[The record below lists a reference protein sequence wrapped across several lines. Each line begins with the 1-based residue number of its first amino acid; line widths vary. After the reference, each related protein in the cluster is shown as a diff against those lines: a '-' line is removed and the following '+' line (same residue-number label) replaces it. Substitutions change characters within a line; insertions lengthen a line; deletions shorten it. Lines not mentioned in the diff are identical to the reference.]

1 MEGSSDIE
9 HARLV
14 AQRLKTDHHEVLFT
28 PEEGFKA
35 IRDVI
40 YCLESYDIITIR
52 GSVGMYLVSK
62 YVRENT
68 DTAILFSG
76 ITVAP

>member
-1 MEGSSDIE
+1 MEGSPDIE
-9 HARLV
+9 YGRLA
-14 AQRLKTDHHEVLFT
+14 AQYLKTDHHEVLFT

-40 YCLESYDIITIR
+40 YCLESYDITTIR
-52 GSVGMYLVSK
+52 ASVGMYLVSK
-62 YVRENT
+62 YVSENT